1 MKIQIKIF
9 SQLSKYVKKKIGPA
23 RVEDNRS
30 LFYRKDISLLARNG
44 FNFETSKKVMDLSKN
59 DYNKIV
65 KLLDF
70 FLFLPQL
77 NFYFISH
84 VIFYKNK
91 HQQSKYRN

>member
-9 SQLSKYVKKKIGPA
+9 SQLSKYVKKKRIGPA

-65 KLLDF
+65 KLL
-70 FLFLPQL
+70 
-77 NFYFISH
+77 
-84 VIFYKNK
+84 
-91 HQQSKYRN
+91 